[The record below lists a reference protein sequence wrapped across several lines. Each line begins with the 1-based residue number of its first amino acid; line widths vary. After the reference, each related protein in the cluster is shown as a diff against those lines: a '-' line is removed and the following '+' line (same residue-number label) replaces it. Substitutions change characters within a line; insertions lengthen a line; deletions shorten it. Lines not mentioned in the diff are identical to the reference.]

1 MRTRLRLGAATAV
14 GLGAL
19 LLATVLASPALA
31 WHSNVTVNARC
42 LDGQVR
48 VHYTVEAWE
57 KGHEATVDVSYEL
70 NGKVV
75 ELESD
80 DHFFAPKHNQFSGHF
95 DLPAGTTGKI
105 TFTAV
110 AHWKGGEKSSDKGSD
125 DLPPADKC
133 EESTTTTSKS
143 TTTTMEATTTTEA
156 VDHDQHHRARGRPV
170 QLAGHDHHPGR
181 GCGHQHHWRG
191 AAALHRGQLRPDA
204 AGRARPGRRR
214 RRGPPGQPQGPRD
227 PVGRAQG
234 FPDEGPPPPR
244 GPFAYPETVS
254 ARRAPSGRWRTA
266 GTRAPG
272 RAWSARSG
280 AGAGPCTPRAW

>member
-1 MRTRLRLGAATAV
+1 MRTRLRLGAATTV

-31 WHSNVTVNARC
+31 WHSNVIVNARC

-80 DHFFAPKHNQFSGHF
+80 DHFFAPKHNQFSGSF
-95 DLPAGTTGKI
+95 DLPAGTTGTI

-133 EESTTTTSKS
+133 EKSTTTTSMA

-156 VDHDQHHRARGRPV
+156 STTTSTTQPEVAPSSSLATTTTEAAVGAVTSTTAGGGQLPFTGASSGPML
-170 QLAGHDHHPGR
+170 LAGLALVGGGAVVLLVSR
-181 GCGHQHHWRG
+181 SKGH
-191 AAALHRGQLRPDA
+191 A
-204 AGRARPGRRR
+204 
-214 RRGPPGQPQGPRD
+214 
-227 PVGRAQG
+227 
-234 FPDEGPPPPR
+234 
-244 GPFAYPETVS
+244 
-254 ARRAPSGRWRTA
+254 
-266 GTRAPG
+266 TR
-272 RAWSARSG
+272 
-280 AGAGPCTPRAW
+280 

>member
-95 DLPAGTTGKI
+95 DLPAGTTGTI

-156 VDHDQHHRARGRPV
+156 STTTSTTQPEVAPSSSLATTTTQAAVGAVTSTTGGGQLPFTGASSGPML
-170 QLAGHDHHPGR
+170 LAGLALVGGGAVVLLVSR
-181 GCGHQHHWRG
+181 SKGH
-191 AAALHRGQLRPDA
+191 A
-204 AGRARPGRRR
+204 
-214 RRGPPGQPQGPRD
+214 
-227 PVGRAQG
+227 
-234 FPDEGPPPPR
+234 
-244 GPFAYPETVS
+244 
-254 ARRAPSGRWRTA
+254 
-266 GTRAPG
+266 TR
-272 RAWSARSG
+272 
-280 AGAGPCTPRAW
+280 

>member
-1 MRTRLRLGAATAV
+1 MRTRLRLGAVAAV

-48 VHYTVEAWE
+48 VHYTVQAWE

-70 NGKVV
+70 DGEVV

-95 DLPAGTTGKI
+95 DLPAGTTGTI

-110 AHWKGGEKSSDKGSD
+110 AHWKGGEKSSDTGSD
-125 DLPPADKC
+125 ELPPADKC
-133 EESTTTTSKS
+133 EESTTTTSEA

-156 VDHDQHHRARGRPV
+156 PTTTTQPEVGPSSTLAPTTTAAAVGAVTSTTAGGGQLPFTGASSGPML
-170 QLAGHDHHPGR
+170 LAGLALIVGGALVLLVSR
-181 GCGHQHHWRG
+181 SKGH
-191 AAALHRGQLRPDA
+191 A
-204 AGRARPGRRR
+204 
-214 RRGPPGQPQGPRD
+214 
-227 PVGRAQG
+227 
-234 FPDEGPPPPR
+234 
-244 GPFAYPETVS
+244 
-254 ARRAPSGRWRTA
+254 
-266 GTRAPG
+266 TR
-272 RAWSARSG
+272 
-280 AGAGPCTPRAW
+280 